1 MRAEWCED
9 GAIVVSG
16 AARQEK
22 FKKIWAG
29 IGWPDADPGHLCVVG
44 ERTDRRYHAF
54 RENSGGLA
62 ELGDAAIE
70 CKDRFL
76 VEIIYVDSRDA
87 VATSYLRTLDG
98 LCFYGQP
105 SKDDVTNT
113 GQDVTRPLWPHFRDR
128 TTTAIVAP
136 VPDRIVTSYRSAL
149 EKTRGVILRGKLL
162 IHESQCPKLVYTL
175 RQPLDELLGS
185 PAMKALVWV
194 VAALEDSSGNPDLAD
209 TTSDPWYTNWGRSTV

>member
-9 GAIVVSG
+9 GGIAVSG

-29 IGWPDADPGHLCVVG
+29 IGWPDAKPGHLCVVG
-44 ERTDRRYHAF
+44 ERTDGRYHAF
-54 RENSGGLA
+54 WENTGGLT
-62 ELGDAAIE
+62 ELGDAAID

-76 VEIIYVDSRDA
+76 VESIYVDSRDE
-87 VATSYLRTLDG
+87 VATGYLRTLDG
-98 LCFYGQP
+98 LCFYGERGR
-105 SKDDVTNT
+105 DDLTDT
-113 GQDVTRPLWPHFRDR
+113 RQDTARPRWPLFRDR
-128 TTTAIVAP
+128 TTTATVAA

-149 EKTRGVILRGKLL
+149 EKTRGVIIRGKLL

-175 RQPLDELLGS
+175 RQPLDDLLKS

-194 VAALEDSSGNPDLAD
+194 VTALENASGDPDLAD
-209 TTSDPWYTNWGRSTV
+209 VTSEPWYTNWGRATP